1 MSFRVGWEK
10 TGPMRNRK
18 MTVSSK
24 IPTIED
30 IREILGPALADSE
43 ASKAVV
49 FGSYARGE
57 ADERSDLDM
66 LIVSDTDK
74 RFLQRIED
82 YWPVFSSWWR
92 LRKGFDLLVYT
103 PEEVSNMLAIGNTFI
118 HKALSEGVVI
128 YER

>member
-1 MSFRVGWEK
+1 
-10 TGPMRNRK
+10 MRG
-18 MTVSSK
+18 K
-24 IPTIED
+24 IPTITD
-30 IREILGPALADSE
+30 IRELLRPALADSE
-43 ASKAVV
+43 ADKAVI

-82 YWPVFSSWWR
+82 YWPVFRAWWT
-92 LRKGFDLLVYT
+92 LRKGCDLLVYT
-103 PEEVSNMLAIGNTFI
+103 PAEITLMQDRGNPFI
-118 HKALSEGVVI
+118 QKALSEGVVI

>member
-1 MSFRVGWEK
+1 
-10 TGPMRNRK
+10 
-18 MTVSSK
+18 MTVQSK
-24 IPTIED
+24 IPTIQD

-49 FGSYARGE
+49 FGSYARGD

-82 YWPVFSSWWR
+82 YWPVFRAWWR

-103 PEEVSNMLAIGNTFI
+103 PEEISNMLAIGNPFI